1 MLPGIRGLPP
11 AGESRLLDPDR
22 LLRVLKDL
30 GGQPGG
36 AETEYLGV
44 GTPPGDEWTWLPRSL
59 RDSPHGLLL
68 VRTPPVDLAIEP
80 PFPLESHLSGTR
92 DADFEPIREL
102 LESARTV
109 AVILLRLGAYAIG
122 VVENRRLVMHRT
134 GTRYVHGRHR
144 AGGQSQRR
152 FERNREQWAAKL
164 FDEVCRLARERFEPY
179 EGRLDHLAF
188 GGDRHVI
195 SRFTR
200 RCPYVEALSDRTL
213 HRRVEVDRPG
223 LAALERAAPA
233 LWRSRVYRAPRV
245 AEDAS

>member
-1 MLPGIRGLPP
+1 MAGIRGLPP

-22 LLRVLKDL
+22 LLRVLNDL
-30 GGQPGG
+30 GGPSGG
-36 AETEYLGV
+36 AKTEYVGV
-44 GTPPGDEWTWLPRSL
+44 GTPPGEEWTWLPRSL

-68 VRTPPVDLAIEP
+68 VRTPTVDLAIEP
-80 PFPLESHLSGTR
+80 PFPLDLLPSGTH
-92 DADFEPIREL
+92 DANLEPIREL
-102 LESARTV
+102 LERPRTV

-164 FDEVCRLARERFEPY
+164 FDEVCRLARERLEPY

-195 SRFTR
+195 ARFTR
-200 RCPYVEALSDRTL
+200 RCPYVETLSDRTL
-213 HRRVEVDRPG
+213 GRLVEVDRPG
-223 LAALERAAPA
+223 LAALERAASN
-233 LWRSRVYRAPRV
+233 LWRSRVYRAPQV
-245 AEDAS
+245 AEDVT